1 MVTVVPRGEGPVGSG
16 ADDMSREPE
25 QRPGSARAAPTLLG
39 VVRAVANAVMDHPEA
54 ALVIAIAVAVLGDIV
69 GWW

>member
-1 MVTVVPRGEGPVGSG
+1 MVTVVPRGDGPAGLG
-16 ADDMSREPE
+16 ADDMSRGPE

-39 VVRAVANAVMDHPEA
+39 VVRAVAKAVLDHPEA
-54 ALVIAIAVAVLGDIV
+54 ALVTAIAIAMLGDIV